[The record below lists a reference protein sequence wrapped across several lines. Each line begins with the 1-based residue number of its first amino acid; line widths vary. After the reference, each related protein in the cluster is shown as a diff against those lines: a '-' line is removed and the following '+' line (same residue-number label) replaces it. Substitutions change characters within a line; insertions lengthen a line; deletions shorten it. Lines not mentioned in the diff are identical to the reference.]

1 MTTPHLKADTFT
13 NTDLDQLQ
21 TLMTGLVATCAAI
34 GRQRDPEG
42 QWRPAA
48 PDCDGAFDNAR
59 EVIEDLSR
67 TLNQTRRAI
76 RRVDL
81 EARARHRPTPITTN
95 AWVQQ

>member
-1 MTTPHLKADTFT
+1 MTTPHLKANTFT
-13 NTDLDQLQ
+13 STDVDQLQ

-34 GRQRDPEG
+34 GLQRDTEG

-67 TLNQTRRAI
+67 TLNRTRRAI

-81 EARARHRPTPITTN
+81 EARARHRLTSGTTSM
-95 AWVQQ
+95 Q